1 MKKLELTLKKSRD
14 DSYQIHI
21 GEGILD
27 WTGMALG
34 KSGTVRRCVVVTD
47 SAIDAL
53 HGERVQKAL
62 EKAGL
67 QIERI
72 VLPPGEE
79 TKTIASVVAVSERLI
94 SLGADRQTLLV
105 ALGGGVI
112 GDLTGF
118 VASLYMRGIPFVQM
132 PTTLL
137 AQVDSS
143 IGGKTGVDAA
153 SGKNILGSF
162 YQPRGVFIDIEFL
175 QTLPDAIFRSGFAEV
190 IKYGAIEN
198 PTLLKEIEKTAVKNG
213 LRDSAFLTRIVAE
226 SCRIKKSVV
235 ELDER
240 EGGLRRILNFGHT
253 IGHAVEATSGYKL
266 SHGEAVAIG
275 MAAAARLSVKLHGL
289 PAGDGE
295 KIEAAIRA
303 VGLPSMIPAGMD
315 SDAILA
321 KLSMDKKAELNVRKA
336 ELNVHKAELNVRKAE
351 LNVHKAELH
360 VHKGGEKIINF
371 VMIRR
376 LGEPFVQGGIREEIL
391 RETLEEL
398 SL

>member
-1 MKKLELTLKKSRD
+1 MRKLELTLKKSRD
-14 DSYQIHI
+14 DSYQINI

-27 WTGMALG
+27 WAGMTLG
-34 KSGTVRRCVVVTD
+34 KSGTASHCVVVTD
-47 SAIDAL
+47 STIDAL

-67 QIERI
+67 RIERI

-79 TKTIASVVAVSERLI
+79 TKTMASVLEVAERLI

-143 IGGKTGVDAA
+143 IGGKTGVDAV
-153 SGKNILGSF
+153 SGKNILGTF
-162 YQPRGVFIDIEFL
+162 YQPQGVFIDTEFL
-175 QTLPDAIFRSGFAEV
+175 KTLPDAIFRSGFAEV

-198 PTLLKEIEKTAVKNG
+198 PSLLKDIEKAAGKNG
-213 LRDSAFLTRIVAE
+213 LRDSSFLTSIVIEA
-226 SCRIKKSVV
+226 CRIKKSIV

-275 MAAAARLSVKLHGL
+275 MAAAARLSEKLHGL

-295 KIEAAIRA
+295 RIKSVLRA
-303 VGLPSMIPAGMD
+303 VGFQYMIPAGID
-315 SDAILA
+315 IDAILA
-321 KLSMDKKAELNVRKA
+321 RLSMDKKAELNVH
-336 ELNVHKAELNVRKAE
+336 E
-351 LNVHKAELH
+351 
-360 VHKGGEKIINF
+360 GGGKIINF

-376 LGEPFVQGGIREEIL
+376 LGKPFIQGGIREEIL